1 MSLKIKRELPIPVSP
16 TLKSAFPLGTVIK
29 VWQDADQKYMII
41 GYATHVAPY
50 AYYVAPWPQG
60 FLDGDSVF
68 LVRLNE
74 ISAIVAAGAQNTESV
89 LFLQA
94 LDDILQKEVGHDSQG
109 AQSNACRFAG

>member
-1 MSLKIKRELPIPVSP
+1 MSLKIKREMPVPVLP

-41 GYATHVAPY
+41 GYATHIAPY
-50 AYYVAPWPQG
+50 AYYVAPWTQG
-60 FLDGDSVF
+60 FLDEESVF
-68 LVRLNE
+68 LVRPNE

-94 LDDILQKEVGHDSQG
+94 LDDILQKETNHDSQRT
-109 AQSNACRFAG
+109 QSNAC